1 MPIPADMLKVVKFLR
16 NNVKTLSNLGLSGG
30 IVAVNSRINSDLF
43 DCPEKNY
50 QLYGYMF
57 LIVPCVILYKINL
70 LIVADK
76 LNPHGFY
83 KTIKEKAKKE
93 TKFTIFR
100 NVVLPTI
107 SRGFVAPLVWL
118 ILSFAQADYYIC
130 ATVGPGPEKRGNLT
144 AIEAEDLEE
153 RISTSK
159 SRSQIVAWILL
170 GVVVLWTF
178 KVKALQKPNEGK
190 LIEVVT
196 FVYFFCQLPLLK
208 RDMSRNAP

>member
-1 MPIPADMLKVVKFLR
+1 MAVPAGMLKAVAHNPTVVNFLR

-30 IVAVNSRINSDLF
+30 IVVINSRINSDLF

-57 LIVPCVILYKINL
+57 LIVPCVILYIINL

-118 ILSFAQADYYIC
+118 IASFAQGDYYIC

-144 AIEAEDLEE
+144 AIEDLEE

-159 SRSQIVAWILL
+159 SRLQIVAWILL
-170 GVVVLWTF
+170 GVMVLWTF

-190 LIEVVT
+190 LTKVVT
-196 FVYFFCQLPLLK
+196 FV
-208 RDMSRNAP
+208 

>member
-1 MPIPADMLKVVKFLR
+1 MAVPAGMLKAVAHNPTVVNFLR

-57 LIVPCVILYKINL
+57 LIVPCVILYIINL

-118 ILSFAQADYYIC
+118 ILSFAQGDYYIC

-144 AIEAEDLEE
+144 AIEDLEE

-159 SRSQIVAWILL
+159 SRLQIVAWILL
-170 GVVVLWTF
+170 GVMVLWTF

-190 LIEVVT
+190 LTAVVT
-196 FVYFFCQLPLLK
+196 FV
-208 RDMSRNAP
+208 